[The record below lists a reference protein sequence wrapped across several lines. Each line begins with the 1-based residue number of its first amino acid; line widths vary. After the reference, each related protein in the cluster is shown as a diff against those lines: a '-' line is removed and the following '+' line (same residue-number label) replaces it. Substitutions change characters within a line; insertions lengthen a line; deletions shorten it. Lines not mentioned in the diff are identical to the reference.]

1 MPSPAGDGVIKKL
14 PRDWEAGA
22 RMVCVSTERSL
33 LVCAPCMHTHTCMQ
47 RMPRK
52 GIWIYYLL
60 RIKVYTL
67 NRLTRLVDHEH
78 HPKTISLLLLFL

>member
-33 LVCAPCMHTHTCMQ
+33 LVCVPPASIHTHTCMQ
-47 RMPRK
+47 RVPHK
-52 GIWIYYLL
+52 
-60 RIKVYTL
+60 L
-67 NRLTRLVDHEH
+67 NYHSPTSFGVSRLVHVFDH
-78 HPKTISLLLLFL
+78 KICASLLIN